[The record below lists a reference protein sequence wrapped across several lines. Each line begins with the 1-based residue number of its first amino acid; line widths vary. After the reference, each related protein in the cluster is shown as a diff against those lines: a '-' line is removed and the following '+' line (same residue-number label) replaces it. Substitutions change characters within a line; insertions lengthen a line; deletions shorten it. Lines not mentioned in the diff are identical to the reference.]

1 MRTSSIFP
9 RRTLGVAL
17 LLLTAAFL
25 SGCEKQP
32 ADMTSE
38 DGNGPAITLEGR
50 VALESKATDT
60 SFENG
65 DEVGLTVVAWNG
77 EEPAV
82 LSADRDEDN
91 VLYVYDDGIFAASSA
106 AYYPNATDKV
116 TLWAYYP
123 FAYDGGFARNGSELP
138 VKVQA
143 SQNEQENLKASDYLV
158 AEVEGITP
166 SDAAVPMEFR
176 HIMAKIRLNIVLE
189 EGSGI
194 QSSAQASAVM
204 PCLATSALYDMTGD
218 TLTSVADYHELEMFP
233 VDGLQLEA
241 IVVPQTVK
249 AGDYL
254 FYITIGDRMFIY
266 AAEEDM
272 EFVSGTVNEFN
283 ALLSGKAAVE
293 PTRLTVLR
301 SNTCVW

>member
-1 MRTSSIFP
+1 MRTSSILP
-9 RRTLGVAL
+9 RRTLGAL
-17 LLLTAAFL
+17 LLLSAAFL

-32 ADMTSE
+32 ADVTSE
-38 DGNGPAITLEGR
+38 DGNGPAITLDGR
-50 VALESKATDT
+50 VALESKVTDT

-82 LSADRDEDN
+82 LSDDRDEDN
-91 VLYVYDDGIFAASSA
+91 VPYVYEDGLFTALSA

-123 FAYDGGFARNGSELP
+123 FTYGGGFVQNGSKLP
-138 VKVQA
+138 VMALVSQDKQA
-143 SQNEQENLKASDYLV
+143 DFKASDYLV
-158 AEVEGITP
+158 AEAEGIVP
-166 SDAAVPMEFR
+166 SSMAVPMEFR

-189 EGSGI
+189 ENTGV
-194 QSSAQASAVM
+194 QSSEQASAVM
-204 PCLATSALYDMTGD
+204 PWLATSALYDMAED
-218 TLTSVADYHELEMFP
+218 TLTSIADYRELEMFP
-233 VDGLQLEA
+233 VDGLHLEA

-254 FYITIGDRMFIY
+254 FYITIGGRMFIY

-283 ALLSGKAAVE
+283 ALLSGNAAVE
-293 PTRLTVLR
+293 TTKLTVLR
-301 SNTCVW
+301 SNVCVW